1 MGSYLPSFFANLFF
15 IFMRANGKKMKNTDI
30 RRANTFRFIVDLTVL
45 NDGDEFERS
54 FSEFYSPELELKKE
68 NGINTVGSYL
78 DLEH

>member
-1 MGSYLPSFFANLFF
+1 
-15 IFMRANGKKMKNTDI
+15 MKNTDI

-68 NGINTVGSYL
+68 NDINTVDSYL